1 MKFQPTVDLDALTR
15 KMSFQAHYG
24 ERMTS
29 LPLQRGQWVTA
40 GKNGTKGRFV
50 KVSPAG
56 VVYVAWDSEA
66 WQRFKAVGA
75 FEKRGV

>member
-1 MKFQPTVDLDALTR
+1 MQFQPTVNLDAMTYE
-15 KMSFQAHYG
+15 MSLRLKWG

-40 GKNGTKGRFV
+40 GKNGPKGRFV

-66 WQRFKAVGA
+66 WRRFKSVGA
-75 FEKRGV
+75 FQ

>member
-1 MKFQPTVDLDALTR
+1 MQFQPTVDLDALTR
-15 KMSFQAHYG
+15 KMSFQVHHQRQ
-24 ERMTS
+24 RMTS

-40 GKNGTKGRFV
+40 GKNGPKGRFV

-75 FEKRGV
+75 FE